1 MSRSLKVG
9 WGSLAVSIVVL
20 GLKASAYW
28 VTGSVALYSDAL
40 ETVINV
46 VAAVGALVALWL
58 SEQPA
63 NANHYLRA
71 QLRPSNSAPW
81 LRARYVLATALAI
94 GREAWLGWE
103 QHPRR
108 TP

>member
-9 WGSLAVSIVVL
+9 WGSLGVSIVVL

-46 VAAVGALVALWL
+46 VAAVGALVG
-58 SEQPA
+58 
-63 NANHYLRA
+63 
-71 QLRPSNSAPW
+71 SASSLP
-81 LRARYVLATALAI
+81 
-94 GREAWLGWE
+94 
-103 QHPRR
+103 
-108 TP
+108 TPTITYGHN

>member
-1 MSRSLKVG
+1 MSRSLQVG
-9 WGSLAVSIVVL
+9 WGSLGVSIVVL

-58 SEQPA
+58 SEQ
-63 NANHYLRA
+63 RA
-71 QLRPSNSAPW
+71 
-81 LRARYVLATALAI
+81 ARTG
-94 GREAWLGWE
+94 GRHDE
-103 QHPRR
+103 PK
-108 TP
+108 